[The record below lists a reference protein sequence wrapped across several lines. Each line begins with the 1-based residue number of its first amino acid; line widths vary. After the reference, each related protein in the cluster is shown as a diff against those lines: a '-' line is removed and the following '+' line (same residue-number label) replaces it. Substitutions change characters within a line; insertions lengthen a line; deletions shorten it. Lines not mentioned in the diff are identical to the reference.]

1 VHDLHLVS
9 LRGSEQ
15 RTPPPYA
22 RASGIKVRVAVEQDG
37 PAEVFLLYRRGDG
50 DLVIGASDV
59 LEALRNRLGHSAA
72 AYEIAAVPVVR
83 SA

>member
-1 VHDLHLVS
+1 VS

-22 RASGIKVRVAVEQDG
+22 RASGIKVRVAVEQDA

-50 DLVIGASDV
+50 DLVIGAWVKKDV